1 MSATAAAI
9 AIRIPKRHTWL
20 AIASTNTVRQ
30 PCYRQRSA
38 YYTATA
44 AITLLRR
51 THKTHSGAS
60 HDHHHHVDLLTT
72 MQQSGQKGMR
82 ITIIGLA
89 SNVGLT
95 VTKGV
100 TGWAMNS
107 AALLAD
113 AAHSLSDLLGDF
125 VTLYTYKMSKRPP
138 DALYPYGYGKYET
151 IGSLALSS
159 LLIAGA
165 VGIGVH
171 SIDLLQTTLT
181 TLYPATQSSAAVAAA
196 TTTTTTTAAAT
207 AAGVMG
213 AATNATP
220 AAFAAI
226 PSMTGETAL
235 NPNAAWFAAASVL
248 IKEWLYRKTLKVA
261 REERS
266 EVLVANAWH
275 HRTDAL
281 SSAVVMFAI
290 VGSYAGLPVLD
301 PLGGLVV
308 AGMIFKSSIEMTT
321 SSLKELADRSIDA
334 DDLDKVKK
342 TMMQMKRME
351 PHIIDFH
358 SLRGR
363 KLGPYYQLDMALKVP
378 PHLSVLDAQCIEQRV
393 RSAVHRDCEHVQQVL
408 VRLET

>member
-1 MSATAAAI
+1 MSSAAAAI
-9 AIRIPKRHTWL
+9 AIRIPKRHVWL
-20 AIASTNTVRQ
+20 SIASTNTARQ

-44 AITLLRR
+44 LLRR
-51 THKTHSGAS
+51 THKTHSGTS
-60 HDHHHHVDLLTT
+60 HDHHHVDLLTT

-171 SIDLLQTTLT
+171 SLDLLQSTLT
-181 TLYPATQSSAAVAAA
+181 TLYPATQSSAAVTA
-196 TTTTTTTAAAT
+196 AAAT
-207 AAGVMG
+207 ASTNSAASVIG
-213 AATNATP
+213 AATATNATP

-226 PSMTGETAL
+226 PSMAGETAL
-235 NPNAAWFAAASVL
+235 NPNAAWFAAASVV

-334 DDLDKVKK
+334 DDLDKVKR
-342 TMMQMKRME
+342 TMIQMKRME

-363 KLGPYYQLDMALKVP
+363 KLGPYYQLDMVLKVP